1 MLGAGAEDHPA
12 MHENPIFGM
21 KVQRVPNTL
30 GSMAKLAH
38 WAGVSRSQVTRW
50 SDGQTEPSA
59 EAARAITD
67 LEFIISRA
75 SMVSDDV
82 VIQDWLEGRNAL
94 LGGATP
100 LEMVLRGRTSQVL
113 DAIVGDE
120 AEVFA

>member
-1 MLGAGAEDHPA
+1 
-12 MHENPIFGM
+12 
-21 KVQRVPNTL
+21 
-30 GSMAKLAH
+30 MAKLAH